1 MSPEQ
6 ITQIIRQTLYIALEL
21 AAPFLILALI
31 IGLVIS
37 IFQAVTHIQEI
48 TLSFV
53 PKMLLVA
60 LALGIF
66 FPWMLK
72 IMTKF
77 TNNLLVHQ
85 WDRVTHFVHYVIQ

>member
-1 MSPEQ
+1 MTPEQ

-21 AAPFLILALI
+21 AAPFLVLALV
-31 IGLVIS
+31 IGLTIS
-37 IFQAVTHIQEI
+37 VLQTATHVQEM

-53 PKMLLVA
+53 PKMLVVGLVIA
-60 LALGIF
+60 IF

-77 TNNLLVHQ
+77 TNNLWVHQ
-85 WDRVTHFVHYVIQ
+85 WEKVTHFVHYVLQ

>member
-21 AAPFLILALI
+21 AAPFLILALV
-31 IGLVIS
+31 IGLTIS
-37 IFQAVTHIQEI
+37 IFQAITHIQEI

-60 LALGIF
+60 VALGIF

-85 WDRVTHFVHYVIQ
+85 WDRVTHFVDYVIQ